1 MPVEERW
8 ITKEDM
14 AEEIKKAKVNRKNRL
29 SAFAR
34 KQRHLKKLLEGETEG
49 DVISN
54 LYEELSN
61 AFKEVETAHEKLCL
75 LLEEDD
81 EDAADTFLDNPSD
94 ELASLHVEVSK
105 AISKAKEDTATAKTI
120 AEKERSL

>member
-1 MPVEERW
+1 MPIEERW

-94 ELASLHVEVSK
+94 ELASLHVQVSK
-105 AISKAKEDTATAKTI
+105 AISKAKEDTMKMMTK
-120 AEKERSL
+120 R

>member
-1 MPVEERW
+1 MPIEERW

-49 DVISN
+49 DVIMRV
-54 LYEELSN
+54 LSCN
-61 AFKEVETAHEKLCL
+61 QVVVGA
-75 LLEEDD
+75 
-81 EDAADTFLDNPSD
+81 
-94 ELASLHVEVSK
+94 
-105 AISKAKEDTATAKTI
+105 
-120 AEKERSL
+120 